1 MAKKAGAG
9 KSLDGKTVVVGVG
22 GSIAAFKAAEV
33 VSQLVQ
39 RGAQVPVVMT
49 KSATN
54 FVGPLTFQTLTRI
67 RVMVDP
73 FDAESVIDA
82 THISLTEK
90 ADLVLVA
97 PATANLIAKMA
108 HGLADDM
115 LTSLLLAVRCPVL
128 VAPAMN
134 DRMWGHKA
142 FQKNLAAIRE
152 LGYRIIEPG
161 EGFLACGTY
170 AKGRLAE
177 PLQIVKE
184 VESLLCTS

>member
-1 MAKKAGAG
+1 MGKKSVP
-9 KSLDGKTVVVGVG
+9 KKPLDGKTVVVGVG
-22 GSIAAFKAAEV
+22 GSIAAYKAAEV

-39 RGAQVPVVMT
+39 RGANVPVVMT

-67 RVMVDP
+67 RVMVDQ
-73 FDAESVIDA
+73 FDPESVIDA

-134 DRMWGHKA
+134 DRMWGNKA
-142 FQKNLAAIRE
+142 FQKNLAAIQE
-152 LGYRIIEPG
+152 LGYRVIDPR

-170 AKGRLAE
+170 AVGRLAE
-177 PLQIVKE
+177 PLEIVKE
-184 VESLLCTS
+184 VEGVLCAS